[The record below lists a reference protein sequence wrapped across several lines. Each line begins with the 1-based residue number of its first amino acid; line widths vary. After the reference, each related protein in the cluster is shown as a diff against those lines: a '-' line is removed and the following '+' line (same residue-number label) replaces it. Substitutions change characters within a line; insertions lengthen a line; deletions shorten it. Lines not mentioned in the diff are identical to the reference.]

1 MIVKT
6 ITKEREVCFFLKK
19 HAIRF
24 RELSVQIIWYS
35 MEYACAKSVKAYLPT
50 LRYSRFGC
58 KTQNGKFDFKL
69 IFPFPPSPTPYPPH
83 SLSLSYTHLP
93 CFLSSLPTPL
103 PHPPLVLCP
112 SVDKTVVLAERS
124 RLLLL
129 IPDVTVW
136 PVQLRAAAS
145 SLGLDPRSVSLS
157 WSVGHFQTDP
167 LPEGGCFIHYFA

>member
-1 MIVKT
+1 MPSGLESCQCKSCDIQWSMLV
-6 ITKEREVCFFLKK
+6 RNQLKP
-19 HAIRF
+19 I
-24 RELSVQIIWYS
+24 
-35 MEYACAKSVKAYLPT
+35 
-50 LRYSRFGC
+50 
-58 KTQNGKFDFKL
+58 
-69 IFPFPPSPTPYPPH
+69 FPPSDTPGSVVKLKTESSISNWSSPSHPVPPH
-83 SLSLSYTHLP
+83 TRLTLSLSYTHLP
-93 CFLSSLPTPL
+93 CFLYSLPTPL